1 MFNTIPVKTSSTDT
15 YSITIGKDLM
25 SKASAFLSNYHSSEK
40 LFIIIDE
47 QVYKNHSSLIESSF
61 GEGFEKV
68 IKYIVPS
75 GESHKSIEQF
85 SSIVDFILQN
95 GIERKTPLLGI
106 GGGVIGDLSGFV
118 AASVLRGIPLIHIP
132 TTLLAMVDS
141 SIGGKT
147 GINHSS
153 GKNLIGA
160 FYQPKAVFADVNFL
174 KTLPQKEWVNGLS
187 EIIKYGMIK
196 DPEILEELKEL
207 ATLKNIAPPKKWI
220 SLIEK
225 SAKIKVDIVS
235 RDVKESGVR
244 EFLNFGHTFAH
255 VIEKK
260 GDFINF
266 SHGEAVY
273 AGMFGAIAA
282 SNMVGASINK
292 SNLLPFKP
300 LYNLSLNKIGNN
312 FKELTELMLKDKKAK
327 DKTIR
332 LILLEEIG
340 KPIVKSFENTQP
352 VEKSWEYLISEFS

>member
-1 MFNTIPVKTSSTDT
+1 MFKTIPVKTSSTDR
-15 YSITIGKDLM
+15 YSITIGENLM
-25 SKASAFLSNYHSSEK
+25 EEVSTFISTYYSSEK
-40 LFIIIDE
+40 LFMIIDE
-47 QVYKNHSSLIESSF
+47 QVYKNHSSLIENSF
-61 GEGFEKV
+61 GVGFKKV

-75 GESHKSIEQF
+75 GESNKSIEQF

-95 GIERKTPLLGI
+95 GLERSTPLLGI

-147 GINHSS
+147 GVNHSS

-174 KTLPQKEWVNGLS
+174 KTLPKKEWVNGLS
-187 EIIKYGMIK
+187 EIIKYGMIEA
-196 DPEILEELKEL
+196 PEILEELKEL
-207 ATLKNIAPPKKWI
+207 TVDYKFASSEKWI
-220 SLIEK
+220 PIIEK
-225 SAKIKVDIVS
+225 SATIKVNIVS

-255 VIEKK
+255 VIERK
-260 GDFINF
+260 GDYKSF
-266 SHGEAVY
+266 SHGEAVF

-282 SNMVGASINK
+282 SNLDGALISE

-300 LYNLSLNKIGNN
+300 LYELNLSQIGNN
-312 FKELTELMLKDKKAK
+312 FKELTQLMLRDKKVK

-332 LILLEEIG
+332 LVLLEEMG
-340 KPIVKSFENTQP
+340 NPVVKSFKKERL
-352 VEKSWEYLISEFS
+352 VEQSWEYLISEFS